1 MTTTRRLAAILLADV
16 VCWVELRKFW
26 NGQCRLLARTS
37 RPGHQPGLC
46 RDGAFYVSIGWKDEV
61 PIRPLNGKT
70 RQIRTFSVITA
81 QPNMRLNPSDT
92 PLPLYL

>member
-1 MTTTRRLAAILLADV
+1 
-16 VCWVELRKFW
+16 
-26 NGQCRLLARTS
+26 
-37 RPGHQPGLC
+37 
-46 RDGAFYVSIGWKDEV
+46 
-61 PIRPLNGKT
+61 LNGET

>member
-1 MTTTRRLAAILLADV
+1 MALV
-16 VCWVELRKFW
+16 VGWRAQISDYLMRIGEV
-26 NGQCRLLARTS
+26 
-37 RPGHQPGLC
+37 RPGW
-46 RDGAFYVSIGWKDEV
+46 RDEV
-61 PIRPLNGKT
+61 PIRPLNGET